1 MINPALTIENLTCCY
16 HGQAVLQQLS
26 LEVKQGEIV
35 CLLGASGCGKTT
47 LLKSIAGLLPLSSGR
62 MVIGDTVVA
71 DRGIWLPPE
80 QRNIGMIFQDYALFP
95 HLTVAQNIAF
105 GLHDW
110 SKDRVTDKVAQML
123 ELVHLQ
129 GLDNRYPHQ
138 LSGGQQ
144 QRVAIARALAQE
156 PDLILLDEPFSNIDT
171 QVRHGL
177 IRDIRQIFKQQG
189 VTAIFVTHSRE
200 EAFAFADRMAVMNH
214 GIIEQFGPATELY
227 YRPSSRFV
235 AEFLGTGSYL
245 PAQVTADTLTTPF
258 GHVPTSLAVM
268 QQGSSVDWLLRP
280 QNISLAPNFDG
291 KGIIIEQVFMGD
303 CCRYTV
309 DYLGHQLVVNSHHI
323 LQVGSELILQSNPM
337 NQLFLRRL
345 FKLFI
350 SLDET
355 KKDLYCEQVFL
366 FSLYLIGSVNSYQLV
381 AA

>member
-47 LLKSIAGLLPLSSGR
+47 LLKSIAGLLPLSSGK

-71 DRGIWLPPE
+71 DSGVWLPPE

-110 SKDRVTDKVAQML
+110 SKDRVTDKVAKML

-245 PAQVTADTLTTPF
+245 PAQVTADALTTPF
-258 GHVPTSLAVM
+258 GHVPTSSLAVM

-323 LQVGSELILQSNPM
+323 LQVGERVDIAIEPH
-337 NQLFLRRL
+337 
-345 FKLFI
+345 
-350 SLDET
+350 EPV
-355 KKDLYCEQVFL
+355 VFAKA
-366 FSLYLIGSVNSYQLV
+366 V
-381 AA
+381 